1 MMSEKYKILG
11 VDPGTNVMGFGLI
24 EVEGKKV
31 KHINSGIIKLHK
43 FENHQIKLKEIF
55 LQLQEIIETYLP
67 TVLAIE
73 APFFGKNVQS
83 MLKLGRAQ
91 GVSMA
96 AAMTMGLK
104 IVEYSPKE
112 IKKSVTGNGNSSKEQ
127 VLAMLQHLLKIKIE
141 NKYLDASD
149 ALAAA
154 YTYYNKSSN
163 GFTVGKSYSGWDSF
177 IKANPKK
184 VSK

>member
-1 MMSEKYKILG
+1 MSMEKYKILG
-11 VDPGTNVMGFGLI
+11 VDPGTNILGYGLL

-31 KHINSGIIKLHK
+31 KLITMGVIKLSHYP
-43 FENHQIKLKEIF
+43 NHQTKLKEIY

-67 TVLAIE
+67 KTLAVE

-96 AAMTMGLK
+96 AAITMGLE

-112 IKKSVTGNGNSSKEQ
+112 IKKSITGNGNASKEQ
-127 VLAMLQHLLKIKIE
+127 VAAMLTNILKSKME
-141 NKYLDASD
+141 SKYLDATD

-154 YTYYNKSSN
+154 YTYYNKSNSPLKGN
-163 GFTVGKSYSGWDSF
+163 KSYSGWDSF
-177 IKANPKK
+177 IKDNPKK
-184 VSK
+184 LAK

>member
-11 VDPGTNVMGFGLI
+11 V
-24 EVEGKKV
+24 E
-31 KHINSGIIKLHK
+31 
-43 FENHQIKLKEIF
+43 EIY

-96 AAMTMGLK
+96 AAITMGLK

-112 IKKSVTGNGNSSKEQ
+112 IKKSITGNGNSSKEQ
-127 VLAMLQHLLKIKIE
+127 VSAMLETLLNAKMDK
-141 NKYLDASD
+141 KYLDSSD

-154 YTYYNKSSN
+154 YTYFNQSNNKLPGS
-163 GFTVGKSYSGWDSF
+163 KSYSGWESYL
-177 IKANPKK
+177 KANPKK
-184 VSK
+184 LAK